1 MFNVAL
7 PPKRKKL
14 VKHSSQIAL
23 ALALFLLVCQVHRW
37 FTARRL
43 AQTRTLRLT
52 ARCHPLITRR
62 VITCCSLSSFQRTD
76 PAFVCFRLTASARLR
91 RGRPPEL
98 PAFPRICTIRLLSQ
112 PSLGEPSKVT
122 TEDLACQPLRTIGSL
137 SISYGAKKI
146 APVRIRSI
154 QSGDPA
160 GNRYRLA
167 RESSIYA
174 PGVGIVPHPASRRQR
189 ILAEQECRAPNPAR
203 AI

>member
-1 MFNVAL
+1 M
-7 PPKRKKL
+7 
-14 VKHSSQIAL
+14 
-23 ALALFLLVCQVHRW
+23 ALALFLLVCQVNRW
-37 FTARRL
+37 FTARRPT
-43 AQTRTLRLT
+43 QTRIGRPRT
-52 ARCHPLITRR
+52 RCHPLITRR

-167 RESSIYA
+167 REFNIRARGGNRSPSSVSTSADI
-174 PGVGIVPHPASRRQR
+174 G
-189 ILAEQECRAPNPAR
+189 
-203 AI
+203 